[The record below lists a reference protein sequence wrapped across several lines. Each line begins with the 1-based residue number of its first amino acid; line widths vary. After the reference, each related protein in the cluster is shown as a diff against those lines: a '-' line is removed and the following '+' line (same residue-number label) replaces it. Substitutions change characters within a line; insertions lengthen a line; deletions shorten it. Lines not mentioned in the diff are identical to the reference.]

1 MAVKFSQFNVET
13 DVANVGY
20 LVGYDGTDNVQ
31 ITPANLISSSSII
44 DGIGTATKLPK
55 WVDAETLTDSI
66 LTEDA
71 TGFIT
76 VGGNFVIS
84 GTSGDTLTLIKSTT
98 EPSLRIEGD
107 TNKDF
112 VITISGE
119 LLTFT
124 QNDGATDIL
133 TLDHDTGNAVL
144 NGGSLSIN
152 RSTTNSEAGIIDFDS
167 GGFEFTADAA
177 GTGYPITF
185 NGGTSGS
192 VAELMRIDPG
202 GNVGIGI
209 TAPVPKLALGTG
221 VAKTDT
227 GAQESLYIGQ
237 SNEASNYAALQVY
250 TVGGASAADRKWV
263 FQTLEAGVANAG
275 NLVLQQDGGKV
286 GIGTASPHN
295 DVSGLSIAV
304 AGSTDQLYLE
314 RTGSGTGRY
323 YLGTASDSFYIV
335 DDVAAST
342 RMTINSAGNV
352 GIGTTGPTS
361 DAIVRVL
368 EIEDSTSTSAGIA
381 LDAAATYS
389 IYSSSSSTL
398 VFRDETNA
406 ASRMIVDSSGN
417 VGIGT
422 INPTAIAG
430 YTSLE
435 INNATTGGI
444 LDLSQG
450 DVMRGRLVATTS
462 SLSLETSGSIPHY
475 FYLNGQNR
483 LHLHTDGT
491 VEASYINTGA
501 AGFYFNGISQVGNS
515 GTVAGNATVSLTFTN
530 VDDSSLYIECV
541 FNHYG
546 FISTYGCS
554 LVALFSN
561 GPNLSSQEI
570 QRTDS
575 ANGGAWSISRTN
587 GTTFVVAKSAGTYA
601 GAGAWYVKINGNRV
615 YAA

>member
-44 DGIGTATKLPK
+44 DGSGTATKLPK

-66 LTEDA
+66 LTEDS

-84 GTSGDTLTLIKSTT
+84 GTTGDTLTLIKSTT

-124 QNDGATDIL
+124 QDDGTTDIL

-192 VAELMRIDPG
+192 VAELMRIEPG
-202 GNVGIGI
+202 GNVGIG
-209 TAPVPKLALGTG
+209 TDAP
-221 VAKTDT
+221 
-227 GAQESLYIGQ
+227 S
-237 SNEASNYAALQVY
+237 
-250 TVGGASAADRKWV
+250 
-263 FQTLEAGVANAG
+263 
-275 NLVLQQDGGKV
+275 
-286 GIGTASPHN
+286 
-295 DVSGLSIAV
+295 
-304 AGSTDQLYLE
+304 
-314 RTGSGTGRY
+314 
-323 YLGTASDSFYIV
+323 
-335 DDVAAST
+335 
-342 RMTINSAGNV
+342 
-352 GIGTTGPTS
+352 S
-361 DAIVRVL
+361 DAIVRFL
-368 EIEDSTSTSAGIA
+368 EIEDSGSTSAGVV
-381 LDAAATYS
+381 LQGAAKYS
-389 IYSSSSSTL
+389 MYSSSSSTL

-422 INPTAIAG
+422 TTIRQKLHQHVDDSGANYHAFTNTGTGTGASDGFVIGINADEEVLIWNHENTDMVFATNNAEKMRIESGGNVGIGTDAPADTLTVSGGSVNIQIPTGSLKFNEGVTNGFSLESNGANGYFKIRDTYNSVDKLYIDQPGNVGIGTTSPTAIAG
-430 YTSLE
+430 YTTLE

-546 FISTYGCS
+546 YISTYGCS
-554 LVALFSN
+554 LVALFAN

-575 ANGGAWSISRTN
+575 ANGGAWSISKTN
-587 GTTFVVAKSAGTYA
+587 NTTFVVAKSAGTYA